1 MKILYF
7 GTVCNIEAYNSRLS
21 RCKTKPSVAPIVFE
35 SALLDGL
42 YQNGA
47 ELEIHS
53 FPMYPTFPNAR
64 FLYYGGNV
72 ETLSCGYTC
81 RLLKTVN
88 LPFLK
93 QFIRKSDARKRIKR
107 FCKENAE
114 NGVIL
119 TYSIPPFLVKDV
131 IRYARRYSVKTVAVV
146 TDLLRDMYMNEKQSG
161 LMAKLK
167 RRYLAGALRYQ
178 GEYDGYVYLTEAMRD
193 VVAQDKPYTVM
204 EGIASLTK
212 ESLSPEK
219 AFPRAAMYA
228 GMLHEKYGILN
239 LLDAFEE
246 AALPNTEL
254 WLFGD
259 GNAVDSIRA
268 RAEKNRAIRYFGT
281 VSREEVLDYEKK
293 ATLLVNPRDPS
304 EEFTKYSFP
313 SKTIEYMLSGTPLLT
328 TRLEGIPKEYEPFL
342 FWAEGNT
349 QKQLACG
356 LQKALSYSDSELSLM
371 GERAKQFIIKEKN
384 AKKQSA
390 KVMKLINEVTKWNC
404 ESKKNR

>member
-7 GTVCNIEAYNSRLS
+7 GTVCNIEAYNNRLS
-21 RCKTKPSVAPIVFE
+21 HCKTKPSVAPIVFE

-93 QFIRKSDARKRIKR
+93 QFIRKSDARKQIKR

-114 NGVIL
+114 SGVIL

-146 TDLLRDMYMNEKQSG
+146 TDLLREMYMNEKLSG
-161 LMAKLK
+161 LMARLK

-193 VVAQDKPYTVM
+193 VVAPDKPYTVM

-212 ESLSPEK
+212 DDASFPK
-219 AFPRAAMYA
+219 AFPRAVMYA

-246 AALPNTEL
+246 ANLPNTEL
-254 WLFGD
+254 WLFGE

-268 RAEKNRAIRYFGT
+268 RAAKNGAIRYFGT
-281 VSREEVLDYEKK
+281 VAREEILGYEKK
-293 ATLLVNPRDPS
+293 ATLLVNSRDPS

-313 SKTIEYMLSGTPLLT
+313 SKTIEYMLSETPLLT
-328 TRLEGIPKEYEPFL
+328 TRLEGIPKEYEPHVF
-342 FWAEGNT
+342 FAEGNSP
-349 QKQLACG
+349 QQLANA
-356 LQKALSYSDSELSLM
+356 LKMALSCSDDELFGK
-371 GERAKQFIIKEKN
+371 GEKAKEFIVKEKN
-384 AKKQSA
+384 AKIQSA
-390 KVMKLINEVTKWNC
+390 KVMTLISEVTKWNC
-404 ESKKNR
+404 GSKKNR